1 MVLELR
7 REPSYSC
14 PPLPERPF
22 LGRHFLQPGQ
32 VDALLQHSVKQ
43 CAAGDVLY
51 LGAAQGVRGKARGP
65 IRRQLRHAA
74 LPDEAALLFP
84 RRVEAQLVEEAA
96 VEGGVDVVDEVGRW
110 KTGDGASIRVSVES
124 LGIL

>member
-1 MVLELR
+1 
-7 REPSYSC
+7 
-14 PPLPERPF
+14 
-22 LGRHFLQPGQ
+22 
-32 VDALLQHSVKQ
+32 
-43 CAAGDVLY
+43 
-51 LGAAQGVRGKARGP
+51 
-65 IRRQLRHAA
+65 